1 VERDERSPVSPEEAR
16 ARVREALEKA
26 EWARRARRFDEGIE
40 RLIDALKYKVDA
52 DQIYYRLG
60 NLYFDAGD
68 LGRAEYAYRRAI
80 EFNPRHVN
88 AHHNLAVVYKK
99 TGRVEESVRMQKK
112 AVRIQVGGWLGRPAR
127 ERGAAGGGR
136 DGAAAPAGPGRAA
149 GPAGGGSGEGP
160 PYAAREDDRW
170 DGDPWADDPT
180 HHYFDPRLHDPEGF
194 RRFGKRVALIGF
206 LVFIGV
212 GVAYLALV
220 YLIGFWL
227 F

>member
-136 DGAAAPAGPGRAA
+136 DGA
-149 GPAGGGSGEGP
+149 
-160 PYAAREDDRW
+160 
-170 DGDPWADDPT
+170 DDPT

>member
-1 VERDERSPVSPEEAR
+1 MTGSSGRRPRERSRRPLRVLIVDDEYPAR
-16 ARVREALEKA
+16 AELRFRLNQEPDVEITGEAAHAREAM
-26 EWARRARRFDEGIE
+26 

-112 AVRIQVGGWLGRPAR
+112 AVRIQVGGWLGWPAR

-136 DGAAAPAGPGRAA
+136 DG
-149 GPAGGGSGEGP
+149 
-160 PYAAREDDRW
+160 
-170 DGDPWADDPT
+170 ADDPT